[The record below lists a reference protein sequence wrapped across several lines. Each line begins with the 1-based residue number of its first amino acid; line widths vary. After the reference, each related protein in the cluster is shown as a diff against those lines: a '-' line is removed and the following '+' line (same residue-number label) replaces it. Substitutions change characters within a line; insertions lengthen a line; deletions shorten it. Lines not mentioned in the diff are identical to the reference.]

1 MGRAFPVLM
10 SSLSLQMWTLLL
22 LCAHKLSTKD
32 LLMTSLESNVVGVS
46 KSNPLTRS
54 LYAWEKHVTSDLLS
68 RAFRPHILSSFEAT
82 PLVVVFPPALAGGL
96 LKNIHMLSDHS
107 NCCAGCVEFGPDVT
121 ASDKSVKVMLNS
133 QDKVRLVLVC
143 GRLHFANCRDSNRK
157 VCLMFRRCSV
167 KSEMSISP
175 TSLVFSVRKPGICR
189 LHMT

>member
-1 MGRAFPVLM
+1 MGRAVPVLM

-54 LYAWEKHVTSDLLS
+54 LYAWKKHVTSDLLS
-68 RAFRPHILSSFEAT
+68 RAFRPRILSSFEAT
-82 PLVVVFPPALAGGL
+82 LLVVVFL
-96 LKNIHMLSDHS
+96 LKNIHMLCDHS

-133 QDKVRLVLVC
+133 HDKVRLVLVC

-157 VCLMFRRCSV
+157 VCLMFCRCSV